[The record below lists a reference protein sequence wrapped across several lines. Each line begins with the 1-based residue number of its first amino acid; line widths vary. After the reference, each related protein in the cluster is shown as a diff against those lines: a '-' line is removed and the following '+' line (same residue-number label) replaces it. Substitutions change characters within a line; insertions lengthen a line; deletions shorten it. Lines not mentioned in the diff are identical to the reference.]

1 MLYSD
6 RKLYLYFS
14 YKKRTNFRLYL
25 RELIYALFDEEYAE
39 NRIRDDNKF
48 SFTPDHR
55 HLFSK
60 FKDYRNKDK
69 KFKLLFYKYFIALI
83 IKNNLVD
90 EKFKKD
96 YKKYQKVVKSFY
108 S

>member
-39 NRIRDDNKF
+39 NRIRNDNKF

-69 KFKLLFYKYFIALI
+69 KFKLLFYKYFIAPVSYTHLTLPT
-83 IKNNLVD
+83 NREV
-90 EKFKKD
+90 
-96 YKKYQKVVKSFY
+96 
-108 S
+108 